1 MYSLLVVAALIV
13 FACVWSSILNM
24 GLSVC
29 LHFQIT
35 SLINKMKPF
44 MEVSWEAATGAL
56 SDWDMDV
63 QKAAWALQ
71 RDSLGALYEFI
82 NSEQEWAK
90 VKQSDMC
97 EIKKLLRGGG
107 WTDNKVCGHLCYQ
120 LRSDLCPFSHEQ
132 APLRLLVGECK
143 FEDTVTA
150 NIVVQLMNHWEPVD
164 RDRGIP
170 NPQSY
175 ELQFYVNAAKEH
187 RTFEDAKKS
196 LSVDCT
202 ICIEDHIVH
211 DVSPCVLV
219 LQSELFHFRWCGCLD
234 VPTLSAKAASKVTSL
249 R

>member
-1 MYSLLVVAALIV
+1 
-13 FACVWSSILNM
+13 
-24 GLSVC
+24 
-29 LHFQIT
+29 
-35 SLINKMKPF
+35 MKPF

-150 NIVVQLMNHWEPVD
+150 NIVVQLMNELEQPDAH
-164 RDRGIP
+164 R
-170 NPQSY
+170 NY
-175 ELQFYVNAAKEH
+175 ELQFYVNAVKEH
-187 RTFEDAKKS
+187 KTLDGAKKFLNVECPICMDS
-196 LSVDCT
+196 LIVD
-202 ICIEDHIVH
+202 
-211 DVSPCVLV
+211 DV
-219 LQSELFHFRWCGCLD
+219 R
-234 VPTLSAKAASKVTSL
+234 
-249 R
+249 